1 MNSFKNFI
9 FLSLFLTSLCV
20 APIINA
26 SDKYYIG
33 KDNGGVYFE
42 TDGHGSWYMDKNDA
56 KNFRIGETGK
66 FKFETDENG
75 TYIITDRQLKFYV
88 KTEPSN
94 NTASEPDAYSRDYSD
109 LDSSQETDVT
119 IIGNQVLV
127 PVTLRYQSKV
137 IEVVLLLDTGAS
149 ITVLHREIAEQLG
162 IKQSNE
168 AALLTAGGQKIKTN
182 LSKLTY
188 IEVGPY
194 KKKNID
200 IGFIDYE
207 GPSAGHQGL
216 LGMNFLRHTEYRID
230 FKKSKIIWNK

>member
-1 MNSFKNFI
+1 MNNIKSLIIAFF
-9 FLSLFLTSLCV
+9 FLFSLS
-20 APIINA
+20 IIPAIYAGDN
-26 SDKYYIG
+26 YYIG

-66 FKFETDENG
+66 FKFGTDKNG
-75 TYIITDRQLKFYV
+75 TYIVTDRQLKFYV
-88 KTEPSN
+88 KSESSN
-94 NTASEPDAYSRDYSD
+94 NYYAEPDTYSRDYSD

-127 PVTLRYQSKV
+127 PVTLRYQSKE

-149 ITVLHREIAEQLG
+149 ITVLHREIADQLG
-162 IKQSNE
+162 IKRSSE
-168 AALLTAGGQKIKTN
+168 AALLTAGGQKIRTN
-182 LSKLTY
+182 ISKLSY

-200 IGFIDYE
+200 IGFINYE

-216 LGMNFLRHTEYRID
+216 LGMNFLRNTEYRID

>member
-1 MNSFKNFI
+1 
-9 FLSLFLTSLCV
+9 
-20 APIINA
+20 
-26 SDKYYIG
+26 
-33 KDNGGVYFE
+33 
-42 TDGHGSWYMDKNDA
+42 MDKNDA

-66 FKFETDENG
+66 FKFGTDENG
-75 TYIITDRQLKFYV
+75 TYVVTGRQLKFYV
-88 KTEPSN
+88 KTGPSDN
-94 NTASEPDAYSRDYSD
+94 VDNETETFSRDYGD
-109 LDSSQETDVT
+109 LENDLETKVT
-119 IIGNQVLV
+119 IIGNQILV
-127 PVTLRYQSKV
+127 PVTLGYRSKK

-149 ITVLHREIAEQLG
+149 ITVLHQEIADHLG

-182 LSKLTY
+182 ISKLSY

-207 GPSAGHQGL
+207 GPPAGHQGL

-230 FKKSKIIWNK
+230 FKRSKIIWNK